1 MCIAM
6 QIIKNQQL
14 NMRKIADSGQVFRF
28 NKSGEGR
35 WELIA
40 SNRLLNIEQI
50 NIRNYEE
57 GYRLSCSAQEFKNYW
72 EHYFDLE
79 ADYNKYMESIP
90 PDDEFLSSAARYSK
104 GMRILYQDKWE
115 MLISFIISQRK
126 SIPAIKTSIEKLC
139 RNFGVH
145 IESEKYAF
153 PTPEAIADADIS
165 ILESCSLGYR
175 SKYVYEA
182 ARRVASGECDL
193 DSYSQLNDEELLAAL
208 MGFKGV
214 GVKVANCVA
223 LFAYHRINAFPV
235 DVWIDRLIKEH
246 YDGKFDV
253 ALYKGYA
260 GIIQQY
266 MFFYGREMANV
277 RLK

>member
-1 MCIAM
+1 MHT
-6 QIIKNQQL
+6 IKNQQL
-14 NMRKIADSGQVFRF
+14 DMRKIADSGQVFRF

-40 SNRLLNIEQI
+40 GNRLLNIEQI
-50 NIRNYEE
+50 NIKNYEE
-57 GYRLSCSAQEFKNYW
+57 GYRLSCSTEEFKNYW
-72 EHYFDLE
+72 ENYFDLE

-90 PDDEFLSSAARYSK
+90 PDDAFLSSAAKYSK
-104 GMRILYQDKWE
+104 GVRILNQDRWE

-139 RNFGVH
+139 RNFGVN
-145 IESEKYAF
+145 IEGEKYAF
-153 PTPEAIADADIS
+153 PTPAAIANADIS

-182 ARRVASGECDL
+182 AKRVASGECNL
-193 DSYSQLNDEELLAAL
+193 DKYSRLDDRELLVAL
-208 MGFKGV
+208 MDFKGV

-235 DVWIDRLIKEH
+235 DVWIDRIIKEH
-246 YDGKFDV
+246 YNGKFDV
-253 ALYKGYA
+253 NLYNGYA